1 MIKSLK
7 IQNVQSH
14 KKTKLSFSPGVNMV
28 IGKSDNGKSAIFN
41 SLFWCMYNR
50 PLGDPHRNWDGGVM
64 EVKTVLDNGT
74 VMITRDKQTEYLIR
88 TPEKNTVNIFK
99 ASGQSPPEEVTKLFN
114 MDRKIN
120 VQRQLERDA
129 PIFLISESPGEV
141 AAFLNKVA
149 GLYKIDETISNGKS
163 DIRET
168 KQKLDTTTDQINE
181 KQKELSKY
189 AGIDEL
195 YAKVLTCTQIVQ
207 KQAEN
212 KRILAEIEYLL
223 NSIGE
228 IANHLNE
235 LTDKVQI
242 KDSVDTCIQWI
253 GFKKGSTE
261 RKNKIESVLKTID
274 LREHRQKK
282 LLKKIGV
289 KDKIDFVETK
299 LDSLLEL
306 RIKKDNLFEVL
317 DGTEMLEKYQK
328 QKKEY
333 LEKQEKEF
341 HELMPEQCP
350 LCNQRINHD

>member
-1 MIKSLK
+1 MIKKLQ
-7 IQNVQSH
+7 IQNIQSH
-14 KKTKLSFSPGVNMV
+14 KDTKLEFSPGTNMI
-28 IGKSDNGKSAIFN
+28 IGKSDNGKSAILN

-50 PLGDPHRNWDGGVM
+50 PLGDPHRNWGGGEMKVNC
-64 EVKTVLDNGT
+64 TLDNGIVT
-74 VMITRDKQTEYLIR
+74 ISRDKQTKYGIK
-88 TPEKNTVNIFK
+88 TPKIKPRKFK
-99 ASGQSPPEEVTKLFN
+99 ASGQSPPEEVTNLFN

-149 GLYKIDETISNGKS
+149 GLYKIDETISKGKS
-163 DIRET
+163 DLRDT
-168 KQKLDTTTDQINE
+168 KQKLDGTNEQINE
-181 KQKELSKY
+181 KQNELTKY
-189 AGIDEL
+189 AGIDKL
-195 YAKVLTCTQIVQ
+195 HAKVLACTQIVQ

-212 KRILAEIEYLL
+212 KRILAEIKYTLT
-223 NSIGE
+223 SIDE
-228 IANHLNE
+228 IESYLNE

-253 GFKKGSTE
+253 GFKKLSTE

-274 LREHRQKK
+274 FREHRQKK
-282 LLKKIGV
+282 HLKKIEV
-289 KDKIDFVETK
+289 KDKIDIIETK
-299 LDSLLEL
+299 LDSLLEIN
-306 RIKKDNLFEVL
+306 IKKDNLFEVI

-341 HELMPEQCP
+341 HELMPSQCP

>member
-14 KKTKLSFSPGVNMV
+14 KKTKLSFSTGVNMI
-28 IGKSDNGKSAIFN
+28 IGKSDNGKSAILN

-50 PLGDPHRNWDGGVM
+50 PLGDPHRNWDGGIM
-64 EVKTVLDNGT
+64 EVTCTLDNGI
-74 VMITRDKQTEYLIR
+74 VEISRDKQTKYKVQY
-88 TPEKNTVNIFK
+88 PNKKGNTFK
-99 ASGQSPPEEVTKLFN
+99 ASGQSPPDEVTKLFN

-149 GLYKIDETISNGKS
+149 GLYKIDETVSKGKS
-163 DIRET
+163 DLRET

-181 KQKELSKY
+181 KQNELLKY
-189 AGIDEL
+189 AGIDKL
-195 YAKVLTCTQIVQ
+195 HAKVLTCTQIV
-207 KQAEN
+207 KNQAEN
-212 KRILAEIEYLL
+212 KRILAEIDYLL

-228 IANHLNE
+228 IANHINE
-235 LTDKVQI
+235 LTEKIHI
-242 KDSVDTCIQWI
+242 KDSVDACIQWI
-253 GFKKGSTE
+253 GFKKLSTE
-261 RKNKIESVLKTID
+261 RKSKIESILKTID

-282 LLKKIGV
+282 LLKKIEV
-289 KDKIDFVETK
+289 KNKIDFIETK

-317 DGTEMLEKYQK
+317 DGTEMLEKYQR

-341 HELMPEQCP
+341 YELMPEQCP
-350 LCNQRINHD
+350 LCGGKV

>member
-1 MIKSLK
+1 MIKKLQ

-14 KKTKLSFSPGVNMV
+14 KNTKLSFSPGVNMI
-28 IGKSDNGKSAIFN
+28 IGKSDNGKSAVLN

-50 PLGDPHRNWDGGVM
+50 PLGDPHRNWDGGEM
-64 EVKTVLDNGT
+64 KVKTVLDNGIVT
-74 VMITRDKQTEYLIR
+74 ISRNKQTEYNIK
-88 TPEKNTVNIFK
+88 TPKTKSRKFK

-149 GLYKIDETISNGKS
+149 GLYKIDETVSKGKS
-163 DIRET
+163 DLRET
-168 KQKLDTTTDQINE
+168 KQKLDVTKDQINE
-181 KQKELSKY
+181 KQNELSKY

-195 YAKVLTCTQIVQ
+195 YAKVLTCTQIVK

-212 KRILAEIEYLL
+212 KRILAEIEYTLA
-223 NSIGE
+223 SIDE
-228 IANHLNE
+228 IESYLDK

-242 KDSVDTCIQWI
+242 KKYVEAALQWI
-253 GFKKGSTE
+253 GFKKLCTE
-261 RKNKIESVLKTID
+261 RKEKIENVLKLID
-274 LREHRQKK
+274 FREHRQKK
-282 LLKKIGV
+282 LLKKLKV
-289 KDKIDFVETK
+289 KDKIGIVETK
-299 LDSLLEL
+299 LDSLLETN
-306 RIKKDNLFEVL
+306 IKKDNLFEVTE
-317 DGTEMLEKYQK
+317 GTEMLEKRQNQLKDYQ
-328 QKKEY
+328 
-333 LEKQEKEF
+333 EKQEKVF

>member
-7 IQNVQSH
+7 IQNIQSH
-14 KKTKLSFSPGVNMV
+14 KKTKLSFSPSVNMI
-28 IGKSDNGKSAIFN
+28 IGKSDNGKSAILN

-88 TPEKNTVNIFK
+88 TPEKNTVNVFK
-99 ASGQSPPEEVTKLFN
+99 ASGQSPPDEVTNLFN

-149 GLYKIDETISNGKS
+149 GLYKIDETVSKGKS
-163 DIRET
+163 DLRET
-168 KQKLDTTTDQINE
+168 KQKLDNTNDQIKA

-189 AGIDEL
+189 AGINEL
-195 YAKVLTCTQIVQ
+195 YAKVQACDQIIK

-212 KRILAEIEYLL
+212 KRILAEIEYTLT
-223 NSIGE
+223 SIGE
-228 IANHLNE
+228 IASYLND

-242 KDSVDTCIQWI
+242 KDYVNAALQWI
-253 GFKKGSTE
+253 GFKKLSNE
-261 RKNKIESVLKTID
+261 RIQNIESVLKLID
-274 LREHRQKK
+274 FREHRQKK
-282 LLKKIGV
+282 LQKKI
-289 KDKIDFVETK
+289 KAKEKIKKVETK
-299 LDSLLEL
+299 LDTLLEIE
-306 RIKKDNLFEVL
+306 IKKDNLFEVL
-317 DGTEMLEKYQK
+317 DGTEMLEKRQTQLKNYLDK
-328 QKKEY
+328 QKKV
-333 LEKQEKEF
+333 F
-341 HELMPEQCP
+341 HELMPDQCP
-350 LCNQRINHD
+350 LCGGRI

>member
-149 GLYKIDETISNGKS
+149 GLYKIDETVSKGKS
-163 DIRET
+163 DLRDT
-168 KQKLDTTTDQINE
+168 KQKLDTVTEQIKE
-181 KQKELSKY
+181 KQNELLKY
-189 AGIDEL
+189 AGIDKL
-195 YAKVLTCTQIVQ
+195 HAKVLTCTQIV
-207 KQAEN
+207 KNQAEN
-212 KRILAEIEYLL
+212 KRILAEIDYLL

-228 IANHLNE
+228 IGKCIDDLKE
-235 LTDKVQI
+235 KVQI
-242 KDSVDTCIQWI
+242 KNSVDACIQWI
-253 GFKKGSTE
+253 SFKKLSTE

-282 LLKKIGV
+282 LLKKIEV
-289 KDKIDFVETK
+289 QDKIDFVETK

-350 LCNQRINHD
+350 LCGGKV